1 MSPAD
6 SGMIKVAT
14 VITRM
19 GAGAGG
25 VALRGALA
33 LDPRRYQVSIIA
45 GGAGLTG
52 ARVNTED
59 EVVRGADAVKDAPEG
74 DLLAQAFA
82 AGLDVMRVPSLV
94 PELSLRQ
101 DRAALDTLTRL
112 LGTGGYDVVHTH
124 SAKAG
129 ALGRMAADR
138 AGVGRIVHTLHGF
151 PFHEFQSAVRRN
163 AYIRI
168 ERWLGQRTH
177 AFLAVGSA
185 VAAEA
190 VRRRIAAPDQIRTIP
205 PVVDP
210 LVVQPGQ
217 AARGLARRRL
227 ELPTGVRLVGTVGRV
242 DYQKA
247 PEHWIDALASIGAPD
262 VWGIWIGDG
271 PGRGELLARA
281 HKRGLGERFRL
292 LGHRDDVAEL
302 LPALDVFALASR
314 YEGLPCAL
322 VEAIMAGIPVVA
334 TAVNAVPDLVIP
346 GETGLLVP
354 PNAPD
359 LLGRA
364 MRHLLDEP
372 HEAARMAAAARER
385 VGEEYTPHALGVVL
399 DHTYRG
405 RTSWT

>member
-1 MSPAD
+1 MTDPTP
-6 SGMIKVAT
+6 IKVAT

-33 LDPRRYQVSIIA
+33 LDPRRYAVSIIA

-52 ARVNTED
+52 ARVDGAD

-74 DLLAQAFA
+74 DLLAQAFS

-94 PELSLRQ
+94 PELSPGR

-112 LGTGGYDVVHTH
+112 LGTSGYDVVHTH

-129 ALGRMAADR
+129 ALGRLAAHR

-151 PFHEFQSAVRRN
+151 PFHEFQSAARRG
-163 AYIRI
+163 AYVRI
-168 ERWLGQRTH
+168 ERWLGRRTH

-190 VRRRIAAPDQIRTIP
+190 IRRRIAAPDRIRTIP

-210 LVVQPGQ
+210 IVVAPGQ

-247 PEHWIDALASIGAPD
+247 PEHWIDALASINCPD

-271 PGRGELLARA
+271 PLRGELLARA
-281 HKRGLGERFRL
+281 HQRGLGERFRL

-322 VEAIMAGIPVVA
+322 VEAIMAGVPAVA
-334 TAVNAVPDLVIP
+334 TAVNAVPDLVVP

-354 PNAPD
+354 PQAPE

-364 MRHLLDEP
+364 MRYLLDQP

-385 VGEEYTPHALGVVL
+385 VGEQYTPHALGVVL